1 MIQKEYFKK
10 ASTRELLALRR
21 SVSIQK
27 YPRFDGDE
35 KITFGRSWYAWM
47 GYEVDTESLYK
58 ELSTRPHVASGKE
71 AKLLRQLKA
80 STKQSEKEIREN
92 PKYKKMLADAEKSE
106 ETPKI
111 KKPVEKELHW
121 FVKKLCKENKLQPT
135 NPKIKEMILKSL
147 EDCKHID
154 FDDEDN
160 PLYFLMITPKY
171 ELKKLKNG
179 NYYI

>member
-27 YPRFDGDE
+27 YPRFEGD
-35 KITFGRSWYAWM
+35 KLITFGRSWYEFM

-80 STKQSEKEIREN
+80 QTKMSEKEIREN
-92 PKYKKMLADAEKSE
+92 PKFKKMLAEAEKSE
-106 ETPKI
+106 ETPKP
-111 KKPVEKELHW
+111 KKPVEKKLHW
-121 FVKKLCKENKLQPT
+121 FVEKLCKDNKLQPT
-135 NPKIKEMILKSL
+135 NPKIKEMILKAF
-147 EDCKHID
+147 EDCKNLH
-154 FDDEDN
+154 FNDDEH
-160 PLYFLMITPKY
+160 PLYRLWTEDKRSTN
-171 ELKKLKNG
+171 KLKNG